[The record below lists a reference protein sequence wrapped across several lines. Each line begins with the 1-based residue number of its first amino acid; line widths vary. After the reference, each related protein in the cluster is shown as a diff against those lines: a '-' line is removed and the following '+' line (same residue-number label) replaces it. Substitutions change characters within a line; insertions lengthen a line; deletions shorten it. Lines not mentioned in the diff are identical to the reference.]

1 MKITNAYNSSM
12 FNKDAVLQPE
22 QISKIKWI
30 EGADFIEIE
39 WEIITLIVLI
49 IFTTVIITTTIIFI
63 CYHKCCKK
71 FEVPYYAKV

>member
-22 QISKIKWI
+22 QISKIEWI

-39 WEIITLIVLI
+39 WEIIT
-49 IFTTVIITTTIIFI
+49 
-63 CYHKCCKK
+63 
-71 FEVPYYAKV
+71 

>member
-22 QISKIKWI
+22 QISKIEWI

-39 WEIITLIVLI
+39 WEITILIVLI
-49 IFTTVIITTTIIFI
+49 IFTPSIITITIIFI
-63 CYHKCCKK
+63 CYRK
-71 FEVPYYAKV
+71 

>member
-12 FNKDAVLQPE
+12 FNKDAE
-22 QISKIKWI
+22 WI
-30 EGADFIEIE
+30 EGADFIEID

-63 CYHKCCKK
+63 CYRKCCKK
-71 FEVPYYAKV
+71 SEVPYYAKV